1 MDDDIRMELI
11 DGKILCQSRGGKK
24 DEVKVEVKDGK

>member
-1 MDDDIRMELI
+1 MDDDIRMEFI

-24 DEVKVEVKDGK
+24 DKVKDEEGK